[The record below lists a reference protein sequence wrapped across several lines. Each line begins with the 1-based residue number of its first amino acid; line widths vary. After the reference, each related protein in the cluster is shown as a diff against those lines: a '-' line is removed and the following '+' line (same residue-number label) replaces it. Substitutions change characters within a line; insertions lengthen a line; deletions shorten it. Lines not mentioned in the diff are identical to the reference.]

1 MEYYLEILSF
11 HIMAVLSWMAVLFY
25 MPRLFVYHQEHQ
37 DKKDFTDVIKIQ
49 EIKIYKVIG
58 LPAMWA
64 TIISGVVLIYLNPS
78 LLEQGWMIAKLFVL
92 ALLIAYSFS
101 MEYFRK
107 LLEKGSCYRNGQF
120 FRAYNEVPTLFSI
133 LIVVFVV
140 TKSVSL
146 YFSIFIT
153 LFFGMI
159 IYKILTKRVW
169 VVTIKEALEKIIKER
184 AFELKNLVESI
195 NFIDGKD
202 REFEEH
208 LLNLIEK

>member
-25 MPRLFVYHQEHQ
+25 MPRLFVYHQEHK

-64 TIISGVVLIYLNPS
+64 TIISGAVLIYLNPS
-78 LLEQGWMIAKLFVL
+78 LLEEGWMIAKLFVL

-133 LIVVFVV
+133 LIVVFVI

-159 IYKILTKRVW
+159 IYKILTKRV
-169 VVTIKEALEKIIKER
+169 
-184 AFELKNLVESI
+184 
-195 NFIDGKD
+195 
-202 REFEEH
+202 
-208 LLNLIEK
+208 